1 MTPTVVT
8 PATGTGPADGPLTT
22 YLATLNAAD
31 AQALDRVRGIATR
44 AVPGTTEGT
53 SYGLAALLL
62 DGKPLL
68 GFRAAADHLS
78 VFPFSPAVVAAVADR
93 LAGYK
98 LSKGTIRFTARKPLP
113 EAVVIDLARL
123 RGAEIRLPER

>member
-1 MTPTVVT
+1 M
-8 PATGTGPADGPLTT
+8 TGPEGPLTA
-22 YLATLNAAD
+22 YLATLRATD
-31 AQALDRVRGIATR
+31 REALDRVRDIAVR

-78 VFPFSPAVVAAVADR
+78 VFPFSPAVVAAVADALEGFR
-93 LAGYK
+93 

-113 EAVVIDLARL
+113 EHVVLDMARL
-123 RGAEIRLPER
+123 RGKEIRVPQR

>member
-1 MTPTVVT
+1 MTR
-8 PATGTGPADGPLTT
+8 AAEGPLTA
-22 YLATLNAAD
+22 YLATLPPAD
-31 AQALDRVRGIATR
+31 REALDRVRAIATR

-78 VFPFSPAVVAAVADR
+78 VFPFSPAVVEGVRDQ
-93 LAGYK
+93 LSGFEM
-98 LSKGTIRFTARKPLP
+98 SKGTIRFTVAKPLP
-113 EAVVIDLARL
+113 DPVVREVVRL
-123 RGAEIRLPER
+123 RVAEIAGTKPG

>member
-1 MTPTVVT
+1 M
-8 PATGTGPADGPLTT
+8 TGPSETPLTD
-22 YLATLNAAD
+22 YLATLGDSDRA
-31 AQALDRVRGIATR
+31 ALDRVRAIATS

-93 LAGYK
+93 LEGHR

-113 EAVVIDLARL
+113 EHVVIDIARL
-123 RGAEIRLPER
+123 RGTEIRLPKG

>member
-1 MTPTVVT
+1 MTD
-8 PATGTGPADGPLTT
+8 GPDGPDGPLTA
-22 YLATLNAAD
+22 YLGTLRAAD
-31 AQALDRVRGIATR
+31 REALDRVRGIATR
-44 AVPGTTEGT
+44 SVPGTTEGT

-93 LAGYK
+93 LEGFK
-98 LSKGTIRFTARKPLP
+98 LSKGTIRFTARNPLP
-113 EAVVIDLARL
+113 EAVVIDIARL
-123 RGAEIRLPER
+123 RGREIRIPQG